1 MSAAILSLITDSAAR
16 SSTTR
21 TTRHIPACTMY
32 ADLYAQETLN
42 PTPSCYFSIA
52 VHPSS
57 HFSVETP
64 SPSPFTE
71 FPKHTFADPTNPLL
85 ASRPA
90 LQSMSSP
97 ADASR
102 LLQLQT
108 QAAHRPTAE
117 PLQHR
122 SSVSPSNSDSSHS
135 SRSSSSATSHA
146 QLSCCRCRRE
156 SLQGMFQ
163 FGTNIYYCSH
173 CAKMV
178 GYSAG

>member
-1 MSAAILSLITDSAAR
+1 
-16 SSTTR
+16 
-21 TTRHIPACTMY
+21 MY

-64 SPSPFTE
+64 SLSPLTE
-71 FPKHTFADPTNPLL
+71 FPKHTCADPTNPLL
-85 ASRPA
+85 ASRCAP

-117 PLQHR
+117 PVQHR
-122 SSVSPSNSDSSHS
+122 SSVSPSNSSDSGQS
-135 SRSSSSATSHA
+135 SRSSSAASPA